1 MTRGLFLDGQ
11 ERPYAEV
18 NGYVLDINILLGT
31 LMSDSVEQHTKDSPA
46 YQRGKNNSEYKTDVE
61 FMSLLL

>member
-1 MTRGLFLDGQ
+1 MDRKH
-11 ERPYAEV
+11 V
-18 NGYVLDINILLGT
+18 WNISILVGT
-31 LMSDSVEQHTKDSPA
+31 LMSDSIEQHTKDSPA